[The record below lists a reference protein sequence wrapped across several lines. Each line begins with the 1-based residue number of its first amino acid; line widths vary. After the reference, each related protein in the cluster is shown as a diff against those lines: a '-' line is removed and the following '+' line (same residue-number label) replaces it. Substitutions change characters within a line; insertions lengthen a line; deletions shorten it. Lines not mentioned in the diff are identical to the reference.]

1 MKEMSDSKK
10 IAILDW
16 LIFFSII
23 MLIIMVYL
31 PQKVWEEE
39 SKYRSERRA
48 RMKHIALAEEFFYE
62 LTGEY
67 TTDVNELFSLVEASM
82 DSLIADSTFT
92 GTQNVILNNKN
103 YSINIDASFAERV
116 DTSYSIPEKIKT
128 EFDVTLHQVGFVNEN
143 DPSLTDTLWLND
155 GKLEEVKY
163 SDDFVGIFNTK
174 IERRVFIETDYLRR
188 KFHLE
193 NNFIYCPI
201 SKNNLKKKKF
211 ILSIDE
217 SNPKSPIFS
226 IESPIDKNDNE
237 LRYGIF
243 RFRPGK
249 KESIVGGVQSWAGE

>member
-1 MKEMSDSKK
+1 
-10 IAILDW
+10 
-16 LIFFSII
+16 
-23 MLIIMVYL
+23 MVYL

-67 TTDVNELFSLVEASM
+67 TTDINELFSLVEASM

-163 SDDFVGIFNTK
+163 SDDFVEFLIPKLKG
-174 IERRVFIETDYLRR
+174 EFIETDYLRR

-201 SKNNLKKKKF
+201 SKIILKRKIYFKC
-211 ILSIDE
+211 
-217 SNPKSPIFS
+217 
-226 IESPIDKNDNE
+226 
-237 LRYGIF
+237 R
-243 RFRPGK
+243 
-249 KESIVGGVQSWAGE
+249 